1 MHGCGNDFVL
11 VDGPRE
17 IAPSRV
23 RALCDRRTGIGADGI
38 IVITPSEGLRRAVVV
53 HNADGTIAD
62 ACGNGYRCVA
72 RYILDRAGG
81 ASCELETPAGIVCAR
96 RDPAGIALDLA
107 APVLGEAMMLEHA
120 GRALPA
126 RSVRVGNPNVVVF
139 VESVADVDLAALAR
153 VAREAAG
160 PVNVEAV
167 MVRSPSEL
175 ELRVEERGVGETLA
189 CGTGSCAAVAA
200 ALADGRLQ
208 HAGPISV
215 SLPGGLLTVS
225 PMGDRYVLAGPAEYV
240 FEGSFA

>member
-1 MHGCGNDFVL
+1 MHGCGNDFLL
-11 VDGPRE
+11 VEGPQE

-23 RALCDRRTGIGADGI
+23 RSLCDRRTGIGADGI
-38 IVITPSEGLRRAVVV
+38 IVITPGEGVRRAVVV

-72 RYILDRAGG
+72 RYILDRSGG
-81 ASCELETPAGIVCAR
+81 VSCELETPGGIVCAR

-107 APVLGEAMMLEHA
+107 APVLGETMLVEH
-120 GRALPA
+120 GGCALPA

-139 VESVADVDLAALAR
+139 VENVADVDLPALAR

-160 PVNVEAV
+160 PANVEAV
-167 MVRSPSEL
+167 VVRSLSEI

-208 HAGPISV
+208 QDGPIVV
-215 SLPGGLLTVS
+215 SLPGGRLTVT
-225 PMGDRYVLAGPAEYV
+225 PMGDRYVLAGPTEYV